1 MYSYMLL
8 LIADIRQFRNV
19 KGSNQV
25 RISDIWHLHIACI
38 LLLFIFG
45 YFINSH

>member
-25 RISDIWHLHIACI
+25 RISDI
-38 LLLFIFG
+38 
-45 YFINSH
+45 